1 MHGLGI
7 TSREV
12 MSESQLLDT
21 VTRLDTVITY
31 TRVADLEILPEM
43 DIVWTSGYHSIADH
57 LSATKTIICAAQLAG
72 LVMSSMSEEEFGQV
86 DMIAM
91 YTHLSHRDDHVVAS
105 VRKTEQLTIIIDADY
120 RYIAVMHAQSQC
132 YLHGLGDI
140 DIQVVSTE
148 LSSHHTILSEYFWE
162 GVSFS

>member
-1 MHGLGI
+1 MYGLGI
-7 TSREV
+7 ASREV
-12 MSESQLLDT
+12 MSENQLLDT

-31 TRVADLEILPEM
+31 TRLADLEIIPEM
-43 DIVWTSGYHSIADH
+43 DIVWTPGYHSIADH

-91 YTHLSHRDDHVVAS
+91 YTHLSHRDELVVTS
-105 VRKTEQLTIIIDADY
+105 VRKTEQLTIIIDADH
-120 RYIAVMHAQSQC
+120 RDIAVMHAQSQC

-140 DIQVVSTE
+140 DIQVVSIE